1 MKKRKTS
8 LKKRLAFCLCL
19 ILTLTMLPGAAFAVE
34 TFTTSDE
41 CVEMIKELEGY
52 REMPYV
58 GTDGRWYIGYGLACD
73 PAAYP
78 GGITPEEAETLLRMH
93 LVQDEQWVNDF
104 LLQYGIAVTQYQFD
118 ALISLTYTLGTQWIN
133 PDYRLCAYLINGIE
147 RYSEAE
153 VVNAIATWCHSGT
166 TVLEHLV
173 TRL

>member
-58 GTDGRWYIGYGLACD
+58 E
-73 PAAYP
+73 
-78 GGITPEEAETLLRMH
+78 GGI
-93 LVQDEQWVNDF
+93 
-104 LLQYGIAVTQYQFD
+104 
-118 ALISLTYTLGTQWIN
+118 
-133 PDYRLCAYLINGIE
+133 
-147 RYSEAE
+147 
-153 VVNAIATWCHSGT
+153 
-166 TVLEHLV
+166 
-173 TRL
+173 